1 MLSDLQIRKATARD
15 KPYKLSDSAGLY
27 LYVTPSG
34 GRLWRMK
41 YRYGGGEKVYSI
53 GPYPVIT
60 LAAARE
66 AALEAKRMLA
76 SGVDPSAAKKA
87 LKEPE
92 KVSAPFAEI
101 AEKWQAWRRPAWSE
115 STADAVRASLANHA
129 LPKLGDMPIDTIKPA
144 DVMAVI
150 EAIDQKGAG
159 ETAGRV
165 FQRLKSI
172 FRYAVTREHLK
183 SVDDPTYTLK
193 PSELIAPRK
202 VRHRAAHSASDV
214 PVFFAALDQY
224 QGYPVATLGL
234 QLLMLTAVRPGELR
248 GARWSEFDVKNGMW
262 RIPAERMKMKTEHR
276 VPLSS
281 QALDVLAQLREL
293 DLSDDLL
300 LPSPFYP
307 GKPISD
313 GTFNSALARL
323 GFKGAATA
331 HGFRSLFSTEANEAG
346 HHPDVIEL
354 QLAHTERDDVR
365 AAYNHAQRL
374 AERAALMIW
383 WGDRVDELKSLETPS
398 SFNPPGLRQPR

>member
-1 MLSDLQIRKATARD
+1 MLSDLQIRKAAARN
-15 KPYKLSDSAGLY
+15 KPYKLSDSGGLY

-41 YRYGGGEKVYSI
+41 YRFGGGEKLYSI

-66 AALEAKRMLA
+66 AALAAKRLLA
-76 SGVDPSAAKKA
+76 AGTDPSAAKRA
-87 LKEPE
+87 AHEPE
-92 KVSAPFAEI
+92 KPPALFAEV
-101 AEKWQAWRRPAWSE
+101 AEQWQAWRRSAWTE
-115 STADAVRASLANHA
+115 GTADAVRASLANHV
-129 LPKLGDMPIDTIKPA
+129 LPILGAMPLVAIKPA
-144 DVMAVI
+144 DVRAIVQAVD
-150 EAIDQKGAG
+150 AKGAG

-165 FQRLKSI
+165 FQRLKAI
-172 FRYAVTREHLK
+172 FRYAVTHEHLK
-183 SVDDPTYTLK
+183 SADDPMYSLQ
-193 PSELIAPRK
+193 PGEIIAPRK
-202 VRHRAAHSASDV
+202 VRHRAALAAADV
-214 PVFFAALDQY
+214 PAFFAALDQY
-224 QGYPVATLGL
+224 QGYPAATLGL

-248 GARWSEFDVKNGMW
+248 GARWPEFDRKNAMW

-281 QALDVLAQLREL
+281 QALAILEQLADLG
-293 DLSDDLL
+293 LSDDLL

-313 GTFNSALARL
+313 ATFNSALARL
-323 GFKGAATA
+323 GFKGTATA

-346 HHPDVIEL
+346 YHPDVIEL

-374 AERAALMIW
+374 VERAALMTW
-383 WGDRVDELKSLETPS
+383 WGERVDELKMPDEWS
-398 SFNPPGLRQPR
+398 

>member
-41 YRYGGGEKVYSI
+41 YRFGCGEKVYSI

-66 AALEAKRMLA
+66 AALDAKRMLA
-76 SGVDPSAAKKA
+76 AGVDPSAAKKA
-87 LKEPE
+87 RKEPE
-92 KVSAPFAEI
+92 KPPTLFAEI
-101 AEKWQAWRRPAWSE
+101 AEKWLAWRRSAWSE
-115 STADAVRASLANHA
+115 GTADAVRASLDNHA
-129 LPKLGDMPIDTIKPA
+129 LPKLGTMPIESIKPA
-144 DVMAVI
+144 DVRAVI
-150 EAIDQKGAG
+150 EAIDQQGAG

-165 FQRLKSI
+165 FQRLKAI
-172 FRYAVTREHLK
+172 FRYAVTHEHLK
-183 SVDDPTYTLK
+183 SVDDPMYSLQ
-193 PSELIAPRK
+193 PGELIAPRK
-202 VRHRAAHSASDV
+202 VRHRAALTAADV
-214 PVFFAALDQY
+214 ATFFAALDQY
-224 QGYPVATLGL
+224 RGYPVATLGL
-234 QLLMLTAVRPGELR
+234 QMLMLTAVRPGELR
-248 GARWSEFDVKNGMW
+248 GARWPEFDLKNGMW

-281 QALDVLAQLREL
+281 QALDILAQLREL

-346 HHPDVIEL
+346 YHPDVIEL

-374 AERAALMIW
+374 AERAALMVW
-383 WGDRVDELKSLETPS
+383 WGNRVEELKSPKDCD
-398 SFNPPGLRQPR
+398 